1 MEQQVTTVPTGHRK
15 NALGHLVPEELIA
28 PVDKIRDDLV
38 NSIIAKGKAL
48 REAIAEFKAAKQ
60 AEIAAMKDYKNAVR
74 ALLVAVKTAAETKEG
89 Q

>member
-1 MEQQVTTVPTGHRK
+1 MEQQVTAVPTGHRK

-48 REAIAEFKAAKQ
+48 REAIAEFKASTMGEVSAFVDLSSLEYGVKLVGPR
-60 AEIAAMKDYKNAVR
+60 AMCS
-74 ALLVAVKTAAETKEG
+74 
-89 Q
+89 